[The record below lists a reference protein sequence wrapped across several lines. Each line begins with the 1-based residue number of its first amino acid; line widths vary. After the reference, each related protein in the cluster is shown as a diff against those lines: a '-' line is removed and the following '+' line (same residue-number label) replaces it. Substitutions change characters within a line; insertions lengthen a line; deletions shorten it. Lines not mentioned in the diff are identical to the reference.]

1 MVAALAV
8 SVVVLTAAAH
18 WGQAQ
23 PIEMRLSAA
32 AAAVTILAAWLGAAI
47 ARVAWLRFHSPSAID
62 AGGADDPA
70 DAALRRG
77 QAILQN
83 TLEQA
88 ALAALVLIG
97 LAITVDRSALA
108 IAALAGLFSIG
119 RTLFWAG
126 YAGGAAARAFGF
138 ALTFYPSMLTLL
150 AVLATLAH
158 RALT

>member
-1 MVAALAV
+1 MAAALAV
-8 SVVVLTAAAH
+8 SVVVLLAALN

-23 PIEMRLSAA
+23 PIETRLVAA
-32 AAAVTILAAWLGAAI
+32 ATAMAVLAAWLGAAI
-47 ARVAWLRFHSPSAID
+47 ARVAWLRFHTPSAID
-62 AGGADDPA
+62 AGGADDPT
-70 DAALRRG
+70 DAALQRG

-97 LAITVDRSALA
+97 LAVALDRSALA

-138 ALTFYPSMLTLL
+138 ALTFYPSMLALL
-150 AVLATLAH
+150 ALLLTLSH
-158 RALT
+158 RALS